1 MIGKISVLSRRSLAK
16 LRQTRSCV
24 RGLTNGQQSQI
35 YLHSSATRAGF
46 FETLKKNV
54 AEEQARDEKLKK
66 ARLETQQQAQKIGK
80 EFDPTLQRAS
90 KIKDQSLSEMQK
102 RIKQGKEQ
110 FAESEYL
117 KKASEKMGK
126 IGGDRLKF
134 KMQVPKGMDPR
145 QWEQVKDTAAI
156 ADALGQGMFGV
167 LDIDPAYKRPAEG
180 PRKRHPEWLNDHIEV
195 NEADTGVK
203 LHADSIFKERLDSLK
218 DNRVMHKM
226 ADLQARMESSDS
238 KLARGAMMF
247 IWKMKEGLNMNAET
261 SYTVEVIQRM
271 EPGWTQS
278 SFCEVLTDD
287 FLPNILEACCLGEEE
302 IVEDW
307 CTEKAAGVLLANK
320 KMAAQQG
327 LSFQRHVYALSGVE
341 FVDASMDEDT
351 EMPTVMV
358 QFSTQEKVALINKD
372 GEVVDGSIEKPM
384 SQSSIM
390 VFARDMEE
398 RNPRAAW
405 RVIEVQ
411 SEAKPMSF

>member
-16 LRQTRSCV
+16 LRQSRSAV
-24 RGLTNGQQSQI
+24 RAQLNGQQSQT
-35 YLHSSATRAGF
+35 YLHSSASRSGF

-54 AEEQARDEKLKK
+54 AEEQARDERLKR
-66 ARLETQQQAQKIGK
+66 AQLETQKQAEKIGQDF
-80 EFDPTLQRAS
+80 EPTLRKAS

-102 RIKQGKEQ
+102 QIKQGKQ
-110 FAESEYL
+110 KFAESEYL

-126 IGGDRLKF
+126 MGGEKLKF
-134 KMQVPKGMDPR
+134 NLKVPKGVDPR
-145 QWEQVKDTAAI
+145 EWEKVKDTAAM
-156 ADALGQGMFGV
+156 AEALGQGMFGV
-167 LDIDPAYKRPAEG
+167 LDIDPAYKRPVNG
-180 PRKRHPEWLNDHIEV
+180 PRKRHPEWISDHIV
-195 NEADTGVK
+195 ANEEDTGVN
-203 LHADSIFKERLDSLK
+203 LHADSRFKQTLEGLK

-238 KLARGAMMF
+238 KIARGAMMF

-278 SFCEVLTDD
+278 AFCETLTDD
-287 FLPNILEACCLGEEE
+287 FLPNILESCCLGDEE

-372 GEVVDGSIEKPM
+372 GEVVDGSIDKPM
-384 SQSSIM
+384 SQSTIM